1 MYSRPVDSKQFK
13 LTAITGSV
21 CTLDLWI
28 AQFKLTAITT
38 LLDWPTILR
47 DGERWLTF
55 TGLK

>member
-1 MYSRPVDSKQFK
+1 MYSRPVDSK
-13 LTAITGSV
+13 
-21 CTLDLWI
+21 
-28 AQFKLTAITT
+28 QFKLTAITT